1 MYWTFAD
8 VLTPSGPVSAPVTGL
23 VKGALLQAASH
34 ARPGARHVPVTT
46 GGPLPG
52 GAPPERQS
60 RPAVNI
66 ARRLPQSNP
75 PGNPPAQ
82 LSPTPCRPRRVRR
95 CTPAKG
101 PGLRQRP
108 LVGSTGRLRAARPRL
123 LITIFQCGIDG
134 CGDRAAGEQNEA
146 VRCLSAFVAACRA
159 WPGLCGQLG
168 AWPGPALSVGGGPR
182 FTAAGVAG
190 TPAATPGAAEVQ
202 EQQAAFGAGA
212 LA

>member
-1 MYWTFAD
+1 MVQERGLAR
-8 VLTPSGPVSAPVTGL
+8 VNARSSA
-23 VKGALLQAASH
+23 
-34 ARPGARHVPVTT
+34 
-46 GGPLPG
+46 
-52 GAPPERQS
+52 RQV
-60 RPAVNI
+60 A
-66 ARRLPQSNP
+66 ARRQ
-75 PGNPPAQ
+75 A
-82 LSPTPCRPRRVRR
+82 T
-95 CTPAKG
+95 
-101 PGLRQRP
+101 
-108 LVGSTGRLRAARPRL
+108 L

-190 TPAATPGAAEVQ
+190 APAAAAGAAEVQ